1 VIYDNYEIE
10 KHKKHKQLA
19 ARFAFVTFFF
29 ISIIFFYV
37 GCKLVV
43 HMIKIQGLA
52 FIATGVLSLLLTL
65 SAIACLFALIAW
77 IIEYILLKIVLQ
89 ND

>member
-1 VIYDNYEIE
+1 MIYDNYEIE

-19 ARFAFVTFFF
+19 RFAFVIFFF
-29 ISIIFFYV
+29 ISIIFYV